1 MKLTVHTFVSLDG
14 VMQGP
19 GGPGEDGF
27 AKGGWVVPH
36 IDEDFGRIV
45 DDGWF
50 AHARALLLGRTTYQ
64 MFAEHWSKVTDE
76 STTTHALN
84 QLPKYVVSTTLS
96 DDDASWGDSTVVRG
110 DVVAEVRALKDRE
123 AEGELQVHGSWQ
135 LVRTLHDAG
144 LIDELRLMVFPV
156 VIGEGKRL
164 FEDGAVPATFRVI
177 SSETTSKGV
186 VSLVLE
192 PGPFRVGEVQLDDE
206 GHEVLA
212 EA

>member
-1 MKLTVHTFVSLDG
+1 
-14 VMQGP
+14 
-19 GGPGEDGF
+19 
-27 AKGGWVVPH
+27 
-36 IDEDFGRIV
+36 
-45 DDGWF
+45 
-50 AHARALLLGRTTYQ
+50 
-64 MFAEHWSKVTDE
+64 KVTDE
-76 STTTHALN
+76 STTTHTLN

-110 DVVAEVRALKDRE
+110 DVVAEIRALKDRE
-123 AEGELQVHGSWQ
+123 ADGELQVHGSWR